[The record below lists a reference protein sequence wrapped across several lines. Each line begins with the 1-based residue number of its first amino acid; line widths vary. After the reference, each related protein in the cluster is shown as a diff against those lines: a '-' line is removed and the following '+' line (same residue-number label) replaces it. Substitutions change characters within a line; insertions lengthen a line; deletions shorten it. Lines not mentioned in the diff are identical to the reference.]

1 MKVSAVVLAL
11 ALLLPFT
18 LVIAPTSPPSNS
30 VIIVGAGMSGFM
42 AAKTLEEAGYKD
54 FIILEASSRVGGRLH
69 KGNIGGHTIELGAN
83 WVNSGG
89 PKSSP
94 SLQIAKKIKLKTF
107 YSDYANL
114 TSNIYKQDGGLYQ
127 KHVVES
133 AVRIAK
139 TRDAFCTNLSKILSS
154 ETTRD
159 DDTSILGSQRLLKEV
174 PMTPLEMAIDYFFN
188 DYEDAE
194 PPRIT
199 SLKTT
204 YPRNQLVDFGEDS
217 YFVADPRG
225 FESVVHSVAKQF
237 LSHGHQVIRD
247 PRLKL
252 NKVVRNISYSKDK
265 VTVKTEDGSVYQA
278 NYAIVSVSIGVLQS
292 DFIEF
297 TPNLPLWKKLAI
309 NNFNMAIYTKIFM
322 KFPYKFW
329 PTGPGT
335 EFFIYAH
342 ERRGYFPIWQH
353 LENEMPGSNIL
364 FVTVT
369 DEESRR
375 VERQSDEKTKAEIMN
390 NVLRKLFGNKIPEPQ
405 SIFVP
410 RWWSNRF
417 FNGSYSNWPNGFTQQ
432 SYKELKEP
440 IGPIYFTGEHTNSTY
455 LGYIDGAYFAGIN
468 TANDL
473 IKCFKQ
479 FSDGHHI

>member
-1 MKVSAVVLAL
+1 MKISAVVLAL

-30 VIIVGAGMSGFM
+30 VIIVGAGMSGIM

-114 TSNIYKQDGGLYQ
+114 TSNIYKQDGGLHQ

-139 TRDAFCTNLSKILSS
+139 TRDAFCTNLSKMLSS

-237 LSHGHQVIRD
+237 LSHRHQVIRD

-297 TPNLPLWKKLAI
+297 TPNLPV
-309 NNFNMAIYTKIFM
+309 F
-322 KFPYKFW
+322 
-329 PTGPGT
+329 
-335 EFFIYAH
+335 
-342 ERRGYFPIWQH
+342 
-353 LENEMPGSNIL
+353 
-364 FVTVT
+364 
-369 DEESRR
+369 
-375 VERQSDEKTKAEIMN
+375 
-390 NVLRKLFGNKIPEPQ
+390 
-405 SIFVP
+405 
-410 RWWSNRF
+410 
-417 FNGSYSNWPNGFTQQ
+417 
-432 SYKELKEP
+432 
-440 IGPIYFTGEHTNSTY
+440 TNSMCS
-455 LGYIDGAYFAGIN
+455 IVSF
-468 TANDL
+468 
-473 IKCFKQ
+473 
-479 FSDGHHI
+479 

>member
-1 MKVSAVVLAL
+1 MKISAVVLAL

-30 VIIVGAGMSGFM
+30 VIIVGAGMSGIM

-114 TSNIYKQDGGLYQ
+114 TSNIYKQDGGLHQ

-139 TRDAFCTNLSKILSS
+139 TRDAFCTNLSKMLSS

-237 LSHGHQVIRD
+237 LSHRHQVIRD

-297 TPNLPLWKKLAI
+297 TPNLP
-309 NNFNMAIYTKIFM
+309 
-322 KFPYKFW
+322 
-329 PTGPGT
+329 
-335 EFFIYAH
+335 
-342 ERRGYFPIWQH
+342 H

-432 SYKELKEP
+432 SYKELKVS
-440 IGPIYFTGEHTNSTY
+440 ICKLHVGLT
-455 LGYIDGAYFAGIN
+455 
-468 TANDL
+468 
-473 IKCFKQ
+473 
-479 FSDGHHI
+479 